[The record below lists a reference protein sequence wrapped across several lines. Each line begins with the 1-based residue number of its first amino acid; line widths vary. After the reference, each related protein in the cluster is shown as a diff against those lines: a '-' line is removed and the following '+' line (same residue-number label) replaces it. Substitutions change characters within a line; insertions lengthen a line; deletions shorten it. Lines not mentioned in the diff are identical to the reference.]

1 MSKDENDKLPRRK
14 RFFKIPR
21 VAEELDCSERK
32 VWRLIEDE
40 ELKAH
45 DFGGSTR
52 VAAEDLD
59 DYIARSRR

>member
-1 MSKDENDKLPRRK
+1 MSKDENNKPVRRK
-14 RFFKIPR
+14 RFLKIPR

-32 VWRLIEDE
+32 VWKLIEDE

-52 VAAEDLD
+52 VSSDDLD
-59 DYIARSRR
+59 DYIERSRR

>member
-1 MSKDENDKLPRRK
+1 MSNEENGKSSRRN
-14 RFFKIPR
+14 RFLKIPR

-32 VWRLIEDE
+32 VWRLIEDG

-52 VAAEDLD
+52 VSKDDLD
-59 DYIARSRR
+59 DYIRRARR